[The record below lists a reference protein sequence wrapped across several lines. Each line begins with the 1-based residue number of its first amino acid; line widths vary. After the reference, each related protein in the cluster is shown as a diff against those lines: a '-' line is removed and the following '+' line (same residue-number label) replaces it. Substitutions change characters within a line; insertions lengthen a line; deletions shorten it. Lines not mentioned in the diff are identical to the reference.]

1 MAAFIAPSSSLVV
14 AGSGAVVACL
24 FRVGSRKVNRVA
36 FLVCLASRL

>member
-14 AGSGAVVACL
+14 AGSVVVACL
-24 FRVGSRKVNRVA
+24 LRVGSRKVNRVA